1 MARLTS
7 EELQELMKK
16 EGVSRIWSWS
26 KWNCF
31 HTSPYEYFLKYI
43 QHAKEDRT
51 DCIYTTTGGIAHDIL
66 ERFYSGKLSYEN
78 MVDDFDDGWVTA
90 FEIADM
96 KFDRNS
102 PEKNDK
108 ISQKYYENLRHFFAN
123 HKVLENKPMIE
134 QFVKAKIGDNLF
146 QGYIDVCF
154 KDDEGNINIVDWKT
168 SSIYKGS
175 KAENECGQLIVY
187 AIGLNQQ
194 GIPMDKIR
202 ICWNFL
208 KYVSIQYEQK
218 NGAVKTREVER
229 SKIGESLQS
238 NAKVWLKKFGYADQ
252 MDDYLK
258 QMLDTNGIECLP
270 KEVQDKYVISDCYV
284 YVPITQALIDR
295 WENDIITTITDI
307 ELREKDYFEMKA
319 KGLDEEVCSKAFWDD
334 DEAVVKK
341 SYYFATLCSYSPS
354 LHLPY
359 KAYLDRLEQQKNG
372 QDTFAGLGGD
382 SGEVTASVDIP
393 TNKRGH
399 QNKEPE
405 VDLSWLDNL

>member
-66 ERFYSGKLSYEN
+66 ERFYSGELSYEN

-238 NAKVWLKKFGYADQ
+238 NAKTWLKAFGYDV
-252 MDDYLK
+252 DEYLK
-258 QMLDTNGIECLP
+258 LLLDTNSIDCLP
-270 KEVQDKYVISDCYV
+270 DEVKAKYVISDCYV
-284 YVPITQALIDR
+284 YVPITEELIQKWSDS
-295 WENDIITTITDI
+295 IIRTIVDI
-307 ELREKDYFEMKA
+307 ELREQDYNDTQNDK
-319 KGLDEEVCSKAFWDD
+319 VFWDTD
-334 DEAVVKK
+334 ASVQAQ
-341 SYYFATLCSYSPS
+341 SYYFSTLCAYSPN

-359 KAYLDRLEQQKNG
+359 KAYLERLEAASNG
-372 QDTFAGLGGD
+372 EDTFAGVGSNDESVTSKDIHQTENNGD
-382 SGEVTASVDIP
+382 I
-393 TNKRGH
+393 
-399 QNKEPE
+399 
-405 VDLSWLDNL
+405 DLSWLNEI